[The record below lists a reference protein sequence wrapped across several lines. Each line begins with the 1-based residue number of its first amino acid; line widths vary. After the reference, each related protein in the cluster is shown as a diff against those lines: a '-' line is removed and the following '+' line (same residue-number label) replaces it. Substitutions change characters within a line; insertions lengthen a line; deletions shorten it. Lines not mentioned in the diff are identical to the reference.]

1 MAQLPALKYLDR
13 ALTTVRDMG
22 LKPEGGSDEPIG
34 ALLDQIAHLDKNKVA
49 VIART
54 LSEASTFNEIVR
66 NEISAMKIGER
77 YNDIVE
83 SFNSIRDDAK
93 SLVDQ
98 LADGRL
104 STWERV
110 NNVWMK
116 VSRGDVATRFDK
128 IQKVYLSVAKDSRDQ
143 IKREQK
149 ILSAYQDYRGA
160 YKQAQILALDILKI
174 ADARLA
180 DAKKALTTAANQ
192 VAKFKGKD
200 AAARAKLELERDVK
214 LRELQDEEKRYQI
227 SKDLADNLTIGYNTS
242 EVIMTRLLQTTNAK
256 ERVYQQAITFFSTNE
271 AVLTALKASFTGLFG
286 LHESTKT
293 LESMKKGVSESLE
306 TISEIGDK
314 VQEEAIKAGY
324 GPTVRADAVK
334 KLVDSV
340 VNFQERSRQIINE
353 MRGMASQNSEEINKA
368 VEDGK
373 RRMAQ
378 LMVDAAAL
386 EE

>member
-22 LKPEGGSDEPIG
+22 LKPEGGSEEPIG
-34 ALLDQIAHLDKNKVA
+34 ALLDQIADLDKNKVA
-49 VIART
+49 IIART

-77 YNDIVE
+77 YNDVVE

-93 SLVDQ
+93 SMVDQ

-160 YKQAQILALDILKI
+160 YKQAQILALDILKT

-180 DAKKALTTAANQ
+180 DAKKALTAAANQ

-353 MRGMASQNSEEINKA
+353 MRVMASQNSEEINKA